1 MPKFLTRGLLTA
13 VVAVQLGITPAQ
25 AGKQV
30 YELPIRDAASNSA
43 VFEKRDLRLPAT
55 LRDRRTVAQNPTI
68 TLPRLRGPHQ
78 VGTTSYTFT
87 DWKRSEIFTTDP
99 NDYRRVTVKLW
110 YPADLTKPA
119 NYAPYMDNRII
130 RGYAEEFATQIPADV
145 TTKMF
150 NSIRTRA
157 FQDTPVSKQNS
168 NYPVILFSPGAWE
181 VPEFYS
187 DQAAQLASQGYI
199 VATLSSPYESR
210 YTVFPEKPQAIP
222 FNPTLRAD
230 FYNPNPKIGLKTAKK
245 VLQVRTADL
254 SFVLNELQQL
264 NQRDAKFIGKFNF
277 NRVGVYG
284 HSLGGA
290 AAAEVMRYDS
300 RFSAGINYDGS
311 ISKDTAKAGLE
322 RPFMLINAP
331 DDMSDDSLKS
341 LFDNLRNHA
350 YWVQI
355 KGTNHYNFSD
365 QPLLKAT
372 GLPFESIGTI
382 DPSLGAKI
390 TNDYT
395 SAFFNQYLK
404 GQTSPLLN
412 KPASKY
418 PEVEFKSRRP

>member
-1 MPKFLTRGLLTA
+1 MPRFLTTGLLTT
-13 VVAVQLGITPAQ
+13 VVAVQLGITPVQ
-25 AGKQV
+25 AGAQV
-30 YELPIRDAASNSA
+30 SKLSFQDLAENSA
-43 VFEKRDLRLPAT
+43 VFVKRDRLK
-55 LRDRRTVAQNPTI
+55 VAQNSTI
-68 TLPRLRGPHQ
+68 TLPRLQGPHQ

-87 DWKRSEIFTTDP
+87 DWKRSEIFTADP
-99 NDYRRVTVKLW
+99 TDYRRVTVKLW
-110 YPADLTKPA
+110 YPANLTKPA
-119 NYAPYMDNRII
+119 NYAAYMDQRII
-130 RGYAEEFATQIPADV
+130 RGYAEEFSTQIPIEV
-145 TTKMF
+145 TTKTF

-157 FQDTPVSKQNS
+157 FPDTAASTSKN
-168 NYPVILFSPGAWE
+168 NYPVILFSPGGWE
-181 VPEFYS
+181 IPEFYS

-210 YTVFPEKPQAIP
+210 YSVFPEKPQAIP
-222 FNPTLRAD
+222 VSPTLLAD
-230 FYNPNPKIGLKTAKK
+230 FNNPNPEIGLKTAKK
-245 VLQVRTADL
+245 VLQVRTTDL

-264 NQRDAKFIGKFNF
+264 NQRDAKFLGKFNF

-311 ISKDTAKAGLE
+311 IFTDTAQVGLN

-331 DDMSDDSLKS
+331 DGLRDPSRKS

-350 YWVQI
+350 YSIQI

-372 GLPFESIGTI
+372 GLPFEAIGTI

-404 GQTSPLLN
+404 GKASPLLN
-412 KPASKY
+412 KPTAKY
-418 PEVEFKSRRP
+418 PEVEFKSRQP